1 MGAPE
6 LLQHLRGAGL
16 VLTLTHE
23 GGLHVAPRDALTD
36 EYRSAIRAHR
46 AELLALVVGTTG
58 HSTVAINTASTATS
72 TPASADAGSAPPAIE
87 ADRWCWP
94 DSDAMNTAELR
105 ALAVRTE
112 RFIRQGIGGDE
123 ASMLADQLV
132 ARDREGDD
140 RRLCLECSWL
150 GDGGR
155 CIAAATGR
163 LPDADRRL
171 EPVTTILQRCPAF
184 GLRKG
189 LQ

>member
-1 MGAPE
+1 MIDWLSRANDAVSQPRPNPTDRTDETPLSSVSSVPGAP
-6 LLQHLRGAGL
+6 
-16 VLTLTHE
+16 V
-23 GGLHVAPRDALTD
+23 D
-36 EYRSAIRAHR
+36 ESSTP
-46 AELLALVVGTTG
+46 VSSVSSVGVDSDREEQASSTAADLSCWP
-58 HSTVAINTASTATS
+58 HSDAINTA
-72 TPASADAGSAPPAIE
+72 
-87 ADRWCWP
+87 
-94 DSDAMNTAELR
+94 ELH

-123 ASMLADQLV
+123 ASLLADRLV
-132 ARDREGDD
+132 TRDRDGDD

-163 LPDADRRL
+163 LPGADRRL
-171 EPVTTILQRCPAF
+171 EPVRTVLQRCPAF